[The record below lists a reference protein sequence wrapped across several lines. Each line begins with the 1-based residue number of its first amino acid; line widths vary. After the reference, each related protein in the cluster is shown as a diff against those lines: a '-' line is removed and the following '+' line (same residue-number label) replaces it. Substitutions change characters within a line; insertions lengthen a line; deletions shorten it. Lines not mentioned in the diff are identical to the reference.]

1 MQFCDVTL
9 GGIMSLAKYYNRFD
23 PAKKY
28 TKSLFLAGKGLQSAE
43 LNEVQEYASTA
54 IKGIGD
60 ALFADGDIISGCTC
74 VIDNVTGEAS
84 VEAGKIYL
92 QGLVRDIHEGHFT
105 IPTDKS
111 VRIGVYFKER
121 TITELEDAN
130 LRDPAIGT
138 RNYQEPGAART
149 QYLISWGFQSVGVTE
164 TDQSLGEFYTIYNVE
179 SGVLVQKALAPQMDS
194 VSTALARYDNE
205 SNGSYVVK
213 GMNVTCISANETEQI
228 FSVNEGKAHVN
239 GYEVEL
245 AHALRNR
252 FENEC
257 DLQRIDSDPY
267 IFDPDAFGNMTINLN
282 YTPLAEVKTVDI
294 TAQKKV
300 NLTHGSY
307 SGVLDPIPSTSV
319 LEIVQIKQDATIFI
333 NGTDY
338 KLTAGQVD
346 WSLSGSEPAPGS
358 TYEITYRY
366 RTQVEPKNVTQSGFT
381 ISGAVVGS
389 MVLVSY
395 SWKMP
400 RYDLITIDSEGVI
413 RRVKGL
419 AHPWSP
425 SIPKAPN
432 GQLVLAQIYQDW
444 MKSKPTVTNNAI
456 RVVQMSDIE
465 TMKNMI
471 HDLYYLIAQ
480 LELKNDA
487 NASDSAAKKGIFVDP
502 FYDDDMRDQG
512 IEQTGAIVDNKLV
525 LPISSEVSDFA
536 KDQQVY
542 MLPYELEPII
552 SQELQTGSMKIN
564 PYNAFDPIP
573 ADLSINLNVDYW
585 TDIETKW
592 LSPVTYTYYGWQ
604 SNSSS
609 NQLVKSD
616 SQNAEFMRQI
626 SQRFKIEGLKA
637 GEVILKVTFDNVDIT
652 EQITQIEEE

>member
-1 MQFCDVTL
+1 
-9 GGIMSLAKYYNRFD
+9 MSLSKYYNRFD

-43 LNEVQEYASTA
+43 LNEVQEYASAA

-60 ALFADGDIISGCTC
+60 ALFADGDVISGCTC
-74 VIDNVTGEAS
+74 VIDNVTGETS
-84 VEAGKIYL
+84 VESGKIYL
-92 QGLVRDIHEGHFT
+92 QGLVRDVHEGHFT

-121 TITELEDAN
+121 TITELEDSD
-130 LRDPAIGT
+130 LRDPAVGT

-149 QYLISWGFQSVGVTE
+149 QYLTSWGFQSAGVTE
-164 TDQSLGEFYTIYNVE
+164 TNTELGEFYTIYNVE

-213 GMNVTCISANETEQI
+213 GMKVTCISADESDQV

-245 AHALRNR
+245 AHALRSR
-252 FENEC
+252 FENEY
-257 DLQRIDSDPY
+257 DLQQIESDPY

-307 SGVLDPIPSTSV
+307 SGAFDPIPSTAV
-319 LEIVQIKQDATIFI
+319 LEIVQIKQDSTVFV

-366 RTQVEPKNVTQSGFT
+366 RTQVEPTNITQTGFT

-400 RYDLITIDSEGVI
+400 RYDLLTIDAEGII

-425 SIPKAPN
+425 TVPKAPN
-432 GQLVLAQIYQDW
+432 GQLILAQIYQDW
-444 MKSKPTVTNNAI
+444 MSAKPAVTNNAI

-465 TMKNMI
+465 TMKDMI

-487 NASDSAAKKGIFVDP
+487 NASDPAAKKGIFVDP

-525 LPISSEVSDFA
+525 LPITSEVSDFA

-573 ADLSINLNVDYW
+573 ADLTVTLNVDHW

-592 LSPVTYTYYGWQ
+592 LSPVTYTYYGRGG
-604 SNSSS
+604 SSSS